1 MLIKLEVFNI
11 KAGGTSYP
19 ELLRA
24 WTSIPLPNFVL
35 LTLIWTML
43 HVFCT
48 IFLYHVKEA
57 WAWYTIERSWC
68 KHHVTN
74 LANNSDLVF
83 LSTLFLPF
91 LTALSRIFILKNCK
105 IKCSIWKKNFFWSL
119 KAWEIPIFSKCSKC
133 TLGQPNYPHLRE
145 LHHWYRLVRLLV
157 GSHLLV
163 KNPGCRPW
171 KGSEQSMDTCSCHL
185 PAAPDP
191 ACATANVKNLFA
203 VGKPSIY
210 HAPSPL
216 GHPTSSLF
224 IRWIALSNVW
234 TT

>member
-119 KAWEIPIFSKCSKC
+119 KAWEIPIFFQNARNALSGNLITPISGSC
-133 TLGQPNYPHLRE
+133 TTGIVWSVSSLDR
-145 LHHWYRLVRLLV
+145 
-157 GSHLLV
+157 
-163 KNPGCRPW
+163 
-171 KGSEQSMDTCSCHL
+171 
-185 PAAPDP
+185 
-191 ACATANVKNLFA
+191 
-203 VGKPSIY
+203 
-210 HAPSPL
+210 
-216 GHPTSSLF
+216 TSS
-224 IRWIALSNVW
+224 
-234 TT
+234 